1 MVGIK
6 EAVVLSELVANVLV
20 GVKVLMVAETPLGS
34 VRFHLKVTFVSVPV

>member
-20 GVKVLMVAETPLGS
+20 VGVKVLETPLGS